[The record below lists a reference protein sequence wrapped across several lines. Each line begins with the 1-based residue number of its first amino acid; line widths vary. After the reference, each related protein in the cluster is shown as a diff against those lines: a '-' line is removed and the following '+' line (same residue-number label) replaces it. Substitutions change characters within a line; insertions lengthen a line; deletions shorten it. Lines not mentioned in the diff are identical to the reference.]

1 MLTVVISFATGALG
15 FWLVRLGHP
24 DEAVLVVSIIAFI
37 AGLCSGHSIASQSS
51 SLAGGSK
58 AEPR

>member
-1 MLTVVISFATGALG
+1 MLTVVISFATGAIG

-51 SLAGGSK
+51 
-58 AEPR
+58 